1 MPNELRIAIVA
12 HRFDCLGGIQ
22 TLFLELIGALNEA
35 GTVPTLVWD
44 EPQDWDVLGRPEVR
58 TTFGGGRLPVS
69 SARLRRL
76 PVPLARILK
85 PWSVRHA
92 DLGLGAYDFVY
103 CFEGGVRMPKDVPNL
118 CWLAGPGYLRLPG
131 DRVNWRRFW
140 APSELKLILSHALHP
155 LTRKDRHSS
164 YVTHSEYIA
173 GLIEERWGVRL
184 PVIWPPARS
193 RRLPA
198 PPEKRGGFLYLSRL
212 EELKRADTVL
222 NLAKALPDQRFTLA
236 GAVTRLD
243 GAFLAHLRDRL
254 AAEGIGN
261 VAIVENPSEAEVARL
276 LVSHEFFVF
285 PAHWEHFGIVTVEAI
300 LAGLLPLV
308 HDTGGQREIVP
319 DESLRFLS
327 DADLLDRARRVLGM
341 TPSER
346 AAVVRGLQRH
356 AQRGTPEQYREIM
369 LQKVRD
375 VPHLKDRLGRRSG
388 GDALAAVMPVPPGA

>member
-1 MPNELRIAIVA
+1 MPDELRIAIVA

-35 GTVPTLVWD
+35 GNVPALVWD
-44 EPQDWDVLGRPEVR
+44 EPQDWDALGRPGVR
-58 TTFGGGRLPVS
+58 TTFGGGRLPIS

-76 PVPLARILK
+76 PATLSRVLK
-85 PWSVRHA
+85 PWSIRHA
-92 DLGLGAYDFVY
+92 ALGLDRYDFVY
-103 CFEGGVRMPKDVPNL
+103 CFESGVRMPKGVPNL

-131 DRVNWRRFW
+131 DRVDWRRFW
-140 APSELKLILSHALHP
+140 APSELKLVLSHALHP
-155 LTRKDRHSS
+155 LIRRDRHTS
-164 YVTHSEYIA
+164 YVTHSDYIA
-173 GLIEERWGVRL
+173 GLIEERWRVRL

-198 PPEKRGGFLYLSRL
+198 PPEKREGFLYLSRL
-212 EELKRADTVL
+212 EELKQAGTVL

-236 GAVTRLD
+236 GAVTRSD
-243 GAFLAHLRDRL
+243 VAFLAHLRGRM
-254 AAEGIGN
+254 AAEGLGN
-261 VAIVENPSEAEVARL
+261 VSVVENPSEEQVAGL

-319 DESLRFLS
+319 DGSLRFLS
-327 DADLLDRARRVLGM
+327 DADLLDRARRVLRM

-346 AAVVRGLQRH
+346 AELIRGLQHH
-356 AQRGTPEQYREIM
+356 AERGRPDRFREIM

-388 GDALAAVMPVPPGA
+388 GDALAAILPVPPGA

>member
-1 MPNELRIAIVA
+1 MPKDLRIAIVA

-22 TLFLELIGALNEA
+22 TLVLELIGALNEA
-35 GTVPTLVWD
+35 GTVPALVWD
-44 EPQDWDVLGRPEVR
+44 EPQDWDVLGRPDIR

-76 PVPLARILK
+76 PVPLARILR

-92 DLGLGAYDFVY
+92 ALGLDRYDFVY
-103 CFEGGVRMPKDVPNL
+103 CFESGVKMPKGVPNL

-140 APSELKLILSHALHP
+140 APSELKLILGHVLHP
-155 LTRKDRHSS
+155 LIRRDRHTT

-173 GLIEERWGVRL
+173 GLVEKRWGVRL

-198 PPEKRGGFLYLSRL
+198 PPGKREGFLYLSRL
-212 EELKRADTVL
+212 EELKRAGTVL
-222 NLAKALPDQRFTLA
+222 NLARALPDQRFTLA
-236 GAVTRLD
+236 GAVIPSDR
-243 GAFLAHLRDRL
+243 AFLAHLRGRI
-254 AAEGIGN
+254 AAEGLGN
-261 VAIVENPSEAEVARL
+261 VAIVENPSEADVAAL

-285 PAHWEHFGIVTVEAI
+285 PAPWEHFGIVTVEAI

-308 HDTGGQREIVP
+308 HDSGGQREIVP
-319 DESLRFLS
+319 DGSLRFLS
-327 DADLLDRARRVLGM
+327 DEDLLDRARRVLRM
-341 TPSER
+341 APPER
-346 AAVVRGLQRH
+346 AALVRGLQRH
-356 AQRGTPEQYREIM
+356 AERGTPDRFREIM

-375 VPHLKDRLGRRSG
+375 VPHLRDRLGRRSG
-388 GDALAAVMPVPPGA
+388 GDALASVLPVSPGA